1 MRKVYN
7 TQKDMASGF
16 EKLIKEVFSNIR
28 KTQLKIIPY
37 ILHGM
42 IISESLVS
50 SDITKVLKGD
60 FSLVQIDS
68 VIKRTKRLFI
78 NKHFDTYLFYDQI
91 I

>member
-1 MRKVYN
+1 
-7 TQKDMASGF
+7 MASGF